1 MKSSTKKLWLSILL
15 WTSLVIASLAYNF
28 YSLAQS
34 TKRQIEM
41 GLTHLIVWFIGLLGF
56 LFAWRHQ
63 LKLDVAHENIR
74 RLALYDGL
82 TGLPNRHLVNKT
94 LNEQANHDK
103 NQTSGLILFDID
115 NFKLWN
121 DTLGHVFGDKLLQS
135 VTKRLTAR
143 YSKDHFIGRLSGKNT
158 CRIFHADMLAQVTAR
173 TWLEKDLRTAVLDQ
187 AFFLF
192 YQPQVDE
199 YKNII
204 GAEALIRWRHPK
216 RGLISPLDFL
226 PMAEETGLILPI
238 GQWVLTTA
246 CQTLQ
251 LWQTK
256 PLLSELTLAVNVSAH
271 QFYQA
276 DFVDRV
282 IEVLKTTQAPANRLK
297 LELTESLFVAN
308 IDQVMQKM
316 SELKLLGI
324 QFSLDDFGTG
334 YSSLSYL
341 KRLPLDQLKIDQSF
355 VCDISVNSND
365 VSIVKMIVALS
376 NELNFNVIAEG
387 VEREEQQ
394 TLLASLGCR
403 FYQGYLFGRPQ
414 PLDEFEQSVCK
425 Q

>member
-1 MKSSTKKLWLSILL
+1 MARKGFTHRSTRPSIF
-15 WTSLVIASLAYNF
+15 S
-28 YSLAQS
+28 
-34 TKRQIEM
+34 
-41 GLTHLIVWFIGLLGF
+41 
-56 LFAWRHQ
+56 
-63 LKLDVAHENIR
+63 
-74 RLALYDGL
+74 
-82 TGLPNRHLVNKT
+82 
-94 LNEQANHDK
+94 
-103 NQTSGLILFDID
+103 
-115 NFKLWN
+115 
-121 DTLGHVFGDKLLQS
+121 
-135 VTKRLTAR
+135 
-143 YSKDHFIGRLSGKNT
+143 
-158 CRIFHADMLAQVTAR
+158 
-173 TWLEKDLRTAVLDQ
+173 
-187 AFFLF
+187 F

-387 VEREEQQ
+387 VEREKQQ